1 MRTPSGNNSG
11 KPPFRSG
18 GGGGGGR
25 FNKQQT
31 PDLHRINH
39 RITAREVRLISESG
53 EHLGVL
59 TLKDALMAAERDGLD
74 VVEVAPEAKPPVCR
88 LMDYGKFKYR
98 EQKKES
104 EAKKKRSEQEIKELR
119 IRYRTDVGDLEV
131 KLKHARGFLEEGHK
145 VKFSMRFRG
154 REAQYLDLGREKF
167 DVIRERLADIA
178 VVDEKSPIAGRQIYI
193 VFAPSKA

>member
-1 MRTPSGNNSG
+1 MKTPPSNSR
-11 KPPFRSG
+11 PPFR
-18 GGGGGGR
+18 GGGGGR
-25 FNKQQT
+25 FNRQQP
-31 PDLHRINH
+31 PDQHRINH
-39 RITAREVRLISESG
+39 RITAREVRLISETG
-53 EHLGVL
+53 EQLGVL

-131 KLKHARGFLEEGHK
+131 KLKHAREFLEEGHK

-167 DVIRERLADIA
+167 EVIKSRLADIA
-178 VVDEKSPIAGRQIYI
+178 VVDDKSPISGRQIHI
-193 VFAPSKA
+193 TFAPSKAQ